1 MTMSSVVIGG
11 QLAGWE
17 GEVRGRLL
25 LNDATISL
33 GPPQERADLRPDSV
47 SDGKHYE
54 RLSHQPDAHAR
65 WLTCFY
71 GQGNEFVLATPLPAG
86 VDVCVIRKGRGRD
99 NVVQVG
105 VICRP

>member
-11 QLAGWE
+11 QLEGWE

-33 GPPQERADLRPDSV
+33 GPPRERADLRPDSG
-47 SDGKHYE
+47 SDGKRYE
-54 RLSHQPDAHAR
+54 GLSRVPDAHAR

-71 GQGNEFVLATPLPAG
+71 GGGNEFVLAAPLPAG
-86 VDVCVIRKGRGRD
+86 VDVCVIRKGRDRD
-99 NVVQVG
+99 NVVQVE

>member
-11 QLAGWE
+11 QVAGWE

-33 GPPQERADLRPDSV
+33 GPPHERADLRPDSA
-47 SDGKHYE
+47 SDGKRYE
-54 RLSHQPDAHAR
+54 RLSHAHAR

-71 GQGNEFVLATPLPAG
+71 GHGNEFVLATPLPAG
-86 VDVCVIRKGRGRD
+86 VDVCVIRKGRDRD

-105 VICRP
+105 VVCRP